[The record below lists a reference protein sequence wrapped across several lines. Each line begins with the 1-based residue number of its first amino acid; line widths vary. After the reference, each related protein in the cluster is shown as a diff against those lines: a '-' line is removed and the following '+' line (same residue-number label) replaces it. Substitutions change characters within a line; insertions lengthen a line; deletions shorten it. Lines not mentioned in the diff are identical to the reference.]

1 MAFHADLRCEIGHV
15 GLKLMKGAAKTSSLV
30 QSIIHRRAWW
40 DCFPRNT
47 NSAKYRYVYLP
58 GFLAH
63 DIRLKAGAGQA
74 LARTYTPQ
82 HSRQGISFA
91 TGTAG

>member
-15 GLKLMKGAAKTSSLV
+15 GLKLMKGAVKTSSLV

-58 GFLAH
+58 GFLAR
-63 DIRLKAGAGQA
+63 DIRLKASAGQA
-74 LARTYTPQ
+74 LARTYTPP
-82 HSRQGISFA
+82 HSRQGISLA